1 MFLGGDAVSKTAWAG
16 SIPVAPVKAGFM
28 LERALRNEK
37 ETMTMTKIN
46 DRLAYLDRL
55 ISVQNCG
62 HNVHEEIDEAIALVR
77 SELREDQTEFVDTNY
92 GRYIE
97 NVKRLAGDWYSEEF
111 RLANDIIYGAYS
123 SGAEGDI
130 YVGRAMGTSTSV
142 RALEATFKD
151 IVYLTIE
158 SRRSVPDLN
167 GKVVFVDQDV
177 EIPRG
182 HRIKRLLK
190 IVSIEDVPSYDE

>member
-16 SIPVAPVKAGFM
+16 SIPVASVKAGFM

-37 ETMTMTKIN
+37 ETMMMTKIN

-123 SGAEGDI
+123 SGAEGEVYI
-130 YVGRAMGTSTSV
+130 GRGMGTSTSI
-142 RALEATFKD
+142 RALENTFKD
-151 IVYLTIE
+151 VVYL
-158 SRRSVPDLN
+158 SVETQRNAPNLN
-167 GKVVFVDQDV
+167 GKVVFVDPGV
-177 EIPRG
+177 SVPRG
-182 HRIKRLLK
+182 QRIKRLLK
-190 IVSIEDVPSYDE
+190 ISCVDGNGVPC